1 VLKVTWET
9 CKYQECDREMFGR
22 SDYKRG
28 TVRENILSGKI
39 VDYCR
44 RYIVIQILVLPFL
57 KSS

>member
-44 RYIVIQILVLPFL
+44 RYIVIHTRFAI
-57 KSS
+57 S